1 MIFLPITP
9 YLIYLILILVFSLFL
24 GLIGRDYKFGFWG
37 NFLISLLFTPIIGLI
52 VILAQ
57 DRRPCDLKQK

>member
-1 MIFLPITP
+1 M
-9 YLIYLILILVFSLFL
+9 ILVFSLFL

>member
-9 YLIYLILILVFSLFL
+9 SLIYFILILVFSWFL
-24 GLIGRDYKFGFWG
+24 GRIGRDYKFGFWG
-37 NFLISLLFTPIIGLI
+37 NFLISLIFTPIIGLI

-57 DRRPCDLKQK
+57 DRRPDSKQ